1 MTASTHVIPAGSGER
16 ADFPVL
22 GNRFLLRGDAT
33 DGRFG
38 LVEHAIAP
46 RALAAP
52 THTHEHEDEYSFVLS
67 GRMGAL
73 IGDEVVEAGPGDLVL
88 KPRGIPHAFWN
99 PTDQPARIL
108 ELISPGGFE
117 SYFADLGE
125 ILSKPGPPDLTALG
139 ELAARYEL
147 VMEPES
153 IGRLANEHG
162 LVLPG

>member
-1 MTASTHVIPAGSGER
+1 MTASTHVIPAGSGQR

-73 IGDEVVEAGPGDLVL
+73 IGDEIVEAGPGDLVL
-88 KPRGIPHAFWN
+88 KPRAIPHAFWSASDEA
-99 PTDQPARIL
+99 TRVL
-108 ELISPGGFE
+108 EIISPGGFE
-117 SYFADLGE
+117 RYFAEIAPLLAGE
-125 ILSKPGPPDLTALG
+125 EPDFAG
-139 ELAARYEL
+139 LAAAQARYGL
-147 VMEPES
+147 SMDTDS
-153 IGRLANEHG
+153 IGPLMERFG
-162 LVLPG
+162 LRR